1 MKNYAI
7 DSLLY
12 ARVSADYPDR
22 PSVLREV
29 ELEIAPGEIIGLVGE
44 SGSGK
49 STLATA
55 LLRLLESRGG
65 KPRGELRFQGRNLP
79 SQDDPWQPRAVLDR
93 SGLHRDRRTRP

>member
-1 MKNYAI
+1 MKSHAI

-12 ARVSADYPDR
+12 ARISADYPDR
-22 PSVLREV
+22 PGVLREV
-29 ELEIAPGEIIGLVGE
+29 ELEIAPGEIVGLVGE

-65 KPRGELRFQGRNLP
+65 KTRGALRFQGRK
-79 SQDDPWQPRAVLDR
+79 DR
-93 SGLHRDRRTRP
+93 KSVV